1 MKNLDLRQS
10 AKSLDL
16 RQFAEV
22 MVALLAQKG
31 IACRLGENNG
41 RIGIIYEE
49 AGIKASTDVTLLWQK
64 YGADYDV
71 AELADVLYK
80 AITSEVQKKKAEMP
94 NPMPEPQVQPQVL
107 RPQMKTQP
115 GRVTQQPMPDDMGGK
130 MQIKCFNGIPGQNCA
145 PLFEGSFDSPEEAK
159 AAIAGFM
166 KNVLNADDA
175 SVAELMKEFDA
186 RTRGAEAPKQ
196 HVKKPEPGDTA
207 RLAKKMFNMSDDEAN
222 DFLANLL
229 KADLERQERQSA
241 YNQPAP
247 ASEPRKNTSKYTR
260 NDVAEAEKAAKG
272 LIKNLFGIDLP
283 EDMHST
289 VYNMAADDKTGD
301 KTDACRGCGK
311 DCTCGSYPK
320 LLKQPPKQ
328 PEQPKKDFDF
338 FRELF
343 AQPAKTSADP
353 SELLENVY
361 PAFITDEML
370 DGYDIEKVLHL
381 PVFGMHLVYYVDD
394 ALAHKYDGLI
404 LSDKFPFLSL
414 KAFEI
419 FEVTEDEINDAA
431 LANIKEKVSLVKT
444 SFVGRNAFLISSDAL
459 GIVSASILC
468 DGLLYNT
475 ATALGQDKVFVL
487 ELHPNEVIVLGA
499 DEPFGEFLAG
509 TLDYTLKNVD
519 KTVGKLLSTTVF
531 CYDKRV
537 NTLYPCSF
545 NN

>member
-1 MKNLDLRQS
+1 MKNLDLRQFS
-10 AKSLDL
+10 
-16 RQFAEV
+16 EV
-22 MVALLAQKG
+22 MLALLAQKG
-31 IACRLGENNG
+31 ISCRLGENNG

-64 YGADYDV
+64 YGADHDV
-71 AELADVLYK
+71 TELADVLYK

-94 NPMPEPQVQPQVL
+94 NPMPEPQVQPQIS

-115 GRVTQQPMPDDMGGK
+115 GRVTQQPMPDNMGDK
-130 MQIKCFNGIPGQNCA
+130 MQIKCFGQNGA
-145 PLFEGSFDSPEEAK
+145 PLFEGSFNSPEEAK

-320 LLKQPPKQ
+320 LSKQPPKQ
-328 PEQPKKDFDF
+328 PKQNFDF
-338 FRELF
+338 FKELF
-343 AQPAKTSADP
+343 AQPARTSADP
-353 SELLENVY
+353 SELLESVY

-370 DGYDIEKVLHL
+370 NGYDIEKVLHL

-414 KAFEI
+414 KAFET

-431 LANIKEKVSLVKT
+431 LANIKEKVRLEKT
-444 SFVGRNAFLISSDAL
+444 NFAERNAYLITSDAPV
-459 GIVSASILC
+459 VSCASILC

-487 ELHPNEVIVLGA
+487 ELQPNEVIVLGA
-499 DEPFGEFLAG
+499 DGLLG
-509 TLDYTLKNVD
+509 DLIGRTLDYALKGFN
-519 KTVGKLLSTTVF
+519 KSVGKLLSTTIF
-531 CYDKRV
+531 CYDKRA

>member
-1 MKNLDLRQS
+1 MKN
-10 AKSLDL
+10 LDL

-31 IACRLGENNG
+31 ISCRLGENNG

-64 YGADYDV
+64 YGADHDV
-71 AELADVLYK
+71 TELADVLYK

-94 NPMPEPQVQPQVL
+94 NPMPEPQVQPQIP
-107 RPQMKTQP
+107 RPQMRTQP

-130 MQIKCFNGIPGQNCA
+130 MQIKCFNGIPGQNDA
-145 PLFEGSFDSPEEAK
+145 PLFEGSFNSPEEAK

-166 KNVLNADDA
+166 KDVLNADDA
-175 SVAELMKEFDA
+175 SVAEFMKEFDA
-186 RTRGAEAPKQ
+186 STRDAEAPKQ
-196 HVKKPEPGDTA
+196 QVKKPEPGDTA
-207 RLAKKMFNMSDDEAN
+207 RLVKNMFNMSDDEAN

-301 KTDACRGCGK
+301 KTDACKGCGK

-320 LLKQPPKQ
+320 LSKQPPKQ
-328 PEQPKKDFDF
+328 PEQPKQNFDF
-338 FRELF
+338 FKELF

-370 DGYDIEKVLHL
+370 GGYDIEKVLHL

-431 LANIKEKVSLVKT
+431 LANIKEKVSLART
-444 SFVGRNAFLISSDAL
+444 SFVGRNAFLISSDAP
-459 GIVSASILC
+459 GIVSCASILC

-487 ELHPNEVIVLGA
+487 ELQPNEVIVLGA

>member
-1 MKNLDLRQS
+1 MKN
-10 AKSLDL
+10 LDL

-94 NPMPEPQVQPQVL
+94 NPMPEPQVQPQIS

-130 MQIKCFNGIPGQNCA
+130 MQIKCFGQNGA
-145 PLFEGSFDSPEEAK
+145 PLFEGSFNSPEEAK

-175 SVAELMKEFDA
+175 SVTEFMKEFDA
-186 RTRGAEAPKQ
+186 RTRDAEAPKQ
-196 HVKKPEPGDTA
+196 QVKKPEPGDTA
-207 RLAKKMFNMSDDEAN
+207 RLVKSMFNMNGDEAEE
-222 DFLANLL
+222 FLANLL
-229 KADLERQERQSA
+229 KADLERKSVC
-241 YNQPAP
+241 NKPAP
-247 ASEPRKNTSKYTR
+247 AGEPCQRTSKYTKK
-260 NDVAEAEKAAKG
+260 DVAEAEKAAKG
-272 LIKNLFGIDLP
+272 FIKNLFGIDLP

-320 LLKQPPKQ
+320 LSKQPPKQ
-328 PEQPKKDFDF
+328 PKQPKQNFDF
-338 FRELF
+338 FKELF

-381 PVFGMHLVYYVDD
+381 PVFDMHLVYYVDD
-394 ALAHKYDGLI
+394 ALAHKYNGL

-419 FEVTEDEINDAA
+419 FDVTEDEINDAA
-431 LANIKEKVSLVKT
+431 LANIKEKVRIKKT
-444 SFVGRNAFLISSDAL
+444 SFVERNAFLITSDVS
-459 GIVSASILC
+459 GIVSCASILC

-487 ELHPNEVIVLGA
+487 ELQPNEVIVLGA
-499 DEPFGEFLAG
+499 DEPLGELIGG
-509 TLDYTLKNVD
+509 TLEYTLQDVNKN
-519 KTVGKLLSTTVF
+519 VGKLLSTTVF

>member
-1 MKNLDLRQS
+1 
-10 AKSLDL
+10 
-16 RQFAEV
+16 

-130 MQIKCFNGIPGQNCA
+130 MQIKCFNGIPGQNGT

-175 SVAELMKEFDA
+175 SVAELMKEFDV

-196 HVKKPEPGDTA
+196 QVKNPEPGDTA
-207 RLAKKMFNMSDDEAN
+207 RLVKNMFNMSDDEAN

-289 VYNMAADDKTGD
+289 VYNMVADDKTGD

-320 LLKQPPKQ
+320 LSKQPPKQ
-328 PEQPKKDFDF
+328 PKQNFDF
-338 FRELF
+338 FKELF
-343 AQPAKTSADP
+343 AQPARTSADP
-353 SELLENVY
+353 SELLESVY
-361 PAFITDEML
+361 PAWKKQHT
-370 DGYDIEKVLHL
+370 
-381 PVFGMHLVYYVDD
+381 
-394 ALAHKYDGLI
+394 
-404 LSDKFPFLSL
+404 
-414 KAFEI
+414 
-419 FEVTEDEINDAA
+419 
-431 LANIKEKVSLVKT
+431 
-444 SFVGRNAFLISSDAL
+444 IS
-459 GIVSASILC
+459 
-468 DGLLYNT
+468 
-475 ATALGQDKVFVL
+475 
-487 ELHPNEVIVLGA
+487 P
-499 DEPFGEFLAG
+499 
-509 TLDYTLKNVD
+509 
-519 KTVGKLLSTTVF
+519 
-531 CYDKRV
+531 
-537 NTLYPCSF
+537 
-545 NN
+545 

>member
-1 MKNLDLRQS
+1 MKN
-10 AKSLDL
+10 LDL

-71 AELADVLYK
+71 TELADVLYK

-94 NPMPEPQVQPQVL
+94 NPMPEPQVQPQIP

-130 MQIKCFNGIPGQNCA
+130 MQIKCFNGIPGQNGA

-166 KNVLNADDA
+166 KDVLNADDA
-175 SVAELMKEFDA
+175 SVTEFMKEFDA
-186 RTRGAEAPKQ
+186 STRDAEAPKQ

-207 RLAKKMFNMSDDEAN
+207 RLAKNIFNMRDDEAN

-229 KADLERQERQSA
+229 KADLERKSVCHK
-241 YNQPAP
+241 PAP
-247 ASEPRKNTSKYTR
+247 AGEPCQSTFKYTKK
-260 NDVAEAEKAAKG
+260 DVDVMEAEEAARR
-272 LIKNLFGIDLP
+272 LIKNLFGVDLP
-283 EDMHST
+283 KDMHST
-289 VYNMAADDKTGD
+289 AYNMAADDKTGD
-301 KTDACRGCGK
+301 KTDACRSCGK

-320 LLKQPPKQ
+320 LSKQPPKQ
-328 PEQPKKDFDF
+328 PKQNFDL

-343 AQPAKTSADP
+343 AQPAKPSADP
-353 SELLENVY
+353 SELLESVY

-419 FEVTEDEINDAA
+419 FKVTEDEINNAA
-431 LANIKEKVSLVKT
+431 LANIKEKVRLEKT
-444 SFVGRNAFLISSDAL
+444 SFVERNAFLITSDAP
-459 GIVSASILC
+459 GIVSCASILC

-475 ATALGQDKVFVL
+475 ATALGHDKVFVL
-487 ELHPNEVIVLGA
+487 ELQPNEVIVLGA
-499 DEPFGEFLAG
+499 DEPIGELIGG

-531 CYDKRV
+531 CYNKRV

>member
-1 MKNLDLRQS
+1 MKNLDLRQFS
-10 AKSLDL
+10 
-16 RQFAEV
+16 EV

-31 IACRLGENNG
+31 ISCRLGENNG

-71 AELADVLYK
+71 TELADVLYK

-94 NPMPEPQVQPQVL
+94 NPKPEQQVQPQIS
-107 RPQMKTQP
+107 RPQMRTQP

-186 RTRGAEAPKQ
+186 RTRDAEAP
-196 HVKKPEPGDTA
+196 
-207 RLAKKMFNMSDDEAN
+207 N
-222 DFLANLL
+222 L

-320 LLKQPPKQ
+320 LSKQPPKQ
-328 PEQPKKDFDF
+328 PKQNFDF
-338 FRELF
+338 FKELF
-343 AQPAKTSADP
+343 AQPARTSADP
-353 SELLENVY
+353 SELLESVY

-370 DGYDIEKVLHL
+370 NGYDIEKVLHL

-414 KAFEI
+414 KAFET

-431 LANIKEKVSLVKT
+431 LANIKEKVRLEKI
-444 SFVGRNAFLISSDAL
+444 SFAEHNALLITSDAPF
-459 GIVSASILC
+459 VSCASILC

-487 ELHPNEVIVLGA
+487 ELQPNEVVVLGA
-499 DEPFGEFLAG
+499 DEPLGDLTG
-509 TLDYTLKNVD
+509 NTLDYILKRFD
-519 KTVGKLLSTTVF
+519 KTEGKLLSTTVF
-531 CYDKRV
+531 CYDKCA

>member
-31 IACRLGENNG
+31 IACRLGDNNG

-94 NPMPEPQVQPQVL
+94 NPMPEPQAQPQVS

-130 MQIKCFNGIPGQNCA
+130 MQIKCFGQNGA
-145 PLFEGSFDSPEEAK
+145 PLFEGSFNSPEEAK

-175 SVAELMKEFDA
+175 SVTEFMKEFDA
-186 RTRGAEAPKQ
+186 RTRDAEAPKQ
-196 HVKKPEPGDTA
+196 QVKKPEPGDTA
-207 RLAKKMFNMSDDEAN
+207 RLVKSMFNMSDDEAN
-222 DFLANLL
+222 DFLTNLL
-229 KADLERQERQSA
+229 KADLERKSVC
-241 YNQPAP
+241 NKPAP
-247 ASEPRKNTSKYTR
+247 AGEPCQRRTSKYTKK
-260 NDVAEAEKAAKG
+260 DVEEAEKAAKG
-272 LIKNLFGIDLP
+272 FIKNLFGIDFP

-311 DCTCGSYPK
+311 NCTCGSYPK
-320 LLKQPPKQ
+320 LSKQPPKQ
-328 PEQPKKDFDF
+328 PKQNFDF

-431 LANIKEKVSLVKT
+431 LANIKEKVRLKKT
-444 SFVGRNAFLISSDAL
+444 SFVERNAFLITSDVS
-459 GIVSASILC
+459 GIVSCASILC

-487 ELHPNEVIVLGA
+487 ELQPNEVIVLGA
-499 DEPFGEFLAG
+499 DEPIGELIGG

>member
-94 NPMPEPQVQPQVL
+94 NPMPEPQVQPQVS

-130 MQIKCFNGIPGQNCA
+130 MQIKCFGQNGA
-145 PLFEGSFDSPEEAK
+145 PLFEGSFNSPEEAK

-175 SVAELMKEFDA
+175 SVTEFMKEFDA
-186 RTRGAEAPKQ
+186 RTRDADAPKQ
-196 HVKKPEPGDTA
+196 QVKKPEPGDTA
-207 RLAKKMFNMSDDEAN
+207 RLVKSMFNMSDDEAN

-229 KADLERQERQSA
+229 KADLERKSVC
-241 YNQPAP
+241 NKPAP
-247 ASEPRKNTSKYTR
+247 AGELCQSTSKYTKK
-260 NDVAEAEKAAKG
+260 DVAEAEKAAKEF
-272 LIKNLFGIDLP
+272 IKNLFGIDLP
-283 EDMHST
+283 EDMHSA

-431 LANIKEKVSLVKT
+431 LANIKAKVSLVKT

>member
-80 AITSEVQKKKAEMP
+80 AITSEVQKKKAELP
-94 NPMPEPQVQPQVL
+94 NPMPEPQVQPQVS

-130 MQIKCFNGIPGQNCA
+130 MQIKCFGQNGA
-145 PLFEGSFDSPEEAK
+145 PLFEGSFNSPEEAK

-175 SVAELMKEFDA
+175 SVTEFMKEFDA
-186 RTRGAEAPKQ
+186 RTRDAEAPKQ
-196 HVKKPEPGDTA
+196 QVKKPEPGDTA
-207 RLAKKMFNMSDDEAN
+207 RLVKSMFNMSDDEAN

-229 KADLERQERQSA
+229 KADLERKSVC
-241 YNQPAP
+241 NKPAP
-247 ASEPRKNTSKYTR
+247 AGEPCRSTSKYTKK
-260 NDVAEAEKAAKG
+260 DVAEAEKAAKEF
-272 LIKNLFGIDLP
+272 IKNLFGIDLP
-283 EDMHST
+283 EDMHSA

-414 KAFEI
+414 KAFKI

-431 LANIKEKVSLVKT
+431 LANIKEKVSLAKT

-459 GIVSASILC
+459 GIVSCASILC

-531 CYDKRV
+531 DKRV
-537 NTLYPCSF
+537 NTLYPYSF

>member
-1 MKNLDLRQS
+1 MKNLDLRQFS
-10 AKSLDL
+10 
-16 RQFAEV
+16 EV

-31 IACRLGENNG
+31 ISCRLGENNG

-64 YGADYDV
+64 YGADHDV
-71 AELADVLYK
+71 TELADVLYK

-94 NPMPEPQVQPQVL
+94 NPKLEQQVQPQIP
-107 RPQMKTQP
+107 RPQMRTQP

-130 MQIKCFNGIPGQNCA
+130 MQIKCFGQNGA

-166 KNVLNADDA
+166 KDVLNADDA
-175 SVAELMKEFDA
+175 SVAELMKEFDV

-207 RLAKKMFNMSDDEAN
+207 RLVKNMFNMSDDEAN

-241 YNQPAP
+241 YNQSAP

-260 NDVAEAEKAAKG
+260 NDVEEAEKAAKG

-320 LLKQPPKQ
+320 LSKQPPKQ
-328 PEQPKKDFDF
+328 PKQNFDF
-338 FRELF
+338 FKELF
-343 AQPAKTSADP
+343 AQPARTSADP
-353 SELLENVY
+353 SELLESVY

-370 DGYDIEKVLHL
+370 NGYDIEKVLHL

-414 KAFEI
+414 KAFET

-431 LANIKEKVSLVKT
+431 LANIKEKVRLEKI
-444 SFVGRNAFLISSDAL
+444 SFAEHNALLITSDAPF
-459 GIVSASILC
+459 VSCASILC
-468 DGLLYNT
+468 DGLLY
-475 ATALGQDKVFVL
+475 
-487 ELHPNEVIVLGA
+487 
-499 DEPFGEFLAG
+499 
-509 TLDYTLKNVD
+509 
-519 KTVGKLLSTTVF
+519 
-531 CYDKRV
+531 
-537 NTLYPCSF
+537 
-545 NN
+545 

>member
-1 MKNLDLRQS
+1 MKN
-10 AKSLDL
+10 LDL

-94 NPMPEPQVQPQVL
+94 NPMPEPQVQPQVS

-130 MQIKCFNGIPGQNCA
+130 MQIKCFGQNGA
-145 PLFEGSFDSPEEAK
+145 PLFEGSFNSPEEAK

-166 KNVLNADDA
+166 KNVLK
-175 SVAELMKEFDA
+175 S
-186 RTRGAEAPKQ
+186 
-196 HVKKPEPGDTA
+196 
-207 RLAKKMFNMSDDEAN
+207 MFNMNDDEAN
-222 DFLANLL
+222 GFLANLL
-229 KADLERQERQSA
+229 KADLERKSVCHK
-241 YNQPAP
+241 PAP
-247 ASEPRKNTSKYTR
+247 AGEPCQSTSKYTKK
-260 NDVAEAEKAAKG
+260 DVDVMEAEEAARR
-272 LIKNLFGIDLP
+272 LIKNLFGVDLP
-283 EDMHST
+283 KDMHST
-289 VYNMAADDKTGD
+289 AYNMAADDKTGD
-301 KTDACRGCGK
+301 KTDACRSCGK

-320 LLKQPPKQ
+320 LSKQPPKQ
-328 PEQPKKDFDF
+328 PKQPKQNFDL

-343 AQPAKTSADP
+343 AQPAKISADP
-353 SELLENVY
+353 SELLESVY

-404 LSDKFPFLSL
+404 LSDKFQFLSL

-419 FEVTEDEINDAA
+419 FKVTEDEINNAA
-431 LANIKEKVSLVKT
+431 LANIKEKVRLEKT
-444 SFVGRNAFLISSDAL
+444 SFVERNAFLITSDAP
-459 GIVSASILC
+459 GIVSCASILC

-475 ATALGQDKVFVL
+475 ATALGHDKVFVL
-487 ELHPNEVIVLGA
+487 ELQPNEVIVLGA
-499 DEPFGEFLAG
+499 DEPIGELIGG

>member
-1 MKNLDLRQS
+1 MKNLDLRQFS
-10 AKSLDL
+10 
-16 RQFAEV
+16 EV

-31 IACRLGENNG
+31 ISCRLGENNG

-71 AELADVLYK
+71 TELADVLYK

-94 NPMPEPQVQPQVL
+94 NPKPEQQVQPQIS
-107 RPQMKTQP
+107 RPQMRTQP

-186 RTRGAEAPKQ
+186 RTRDAEAPKQ
-196 HVKKPEPGDTA
+196 QVKKPEPGDTA
-207 RLAKKMFNMSDDEAN
+207 RLVKNMFNMSDDEAN

-289 VYNMAADDKTGD
+289 VYNMVADDKTGD

-320 LLKQPPKQ
+320 LSKQLPKQ
-328 PEQPKKDFDF
+328 PKQNFDF
-338 FRELF
+338 FKELF
-343 AQPAKTSADP
+343 AQPARTSADP
-353 SELLENVY
+353 SELLESVY

-370 DGYDIEKVLHL
+370 NGYDIEKVLHL

-414 KAFEI
+414 KAFET

-431 LANIKEKVSLVKT
+431 LANIKEKVRLE
-444 SFVGRNAFLISSDAL
+444 N
-459 GIVSASILC
+459 
-468 DGLLYNT
+468 NT

-487 ELHPNEVIVLGA
+487 ELQPNKVVVLGA
-499 DEPFGEFLAG
+499 DEPLGDLTG
-509 TLDYTLKNVD
+509 NTLDYILKRFD
-519 KTVGKLLSTTVF
+519 KTEGKLLSTTVF
-531 CYDKRV
+531 CYDKCA

>member
-94 NPMPEPQVQPQVL
+94 NPMPEPQVQPQIS

-115 GRVTQQPMPDDMGGK
+115 GRVTQQPMSDDMSGK
-130 MQIKCFNGIPGQNCA
+130 MQIKCFGQNGA
-145 PLFEGSFDSPEEAK
+145 PLFEGSFNSPEEAK

-175 SVAELMKEFDA
+175 SVTEFMKEFDA
-186 RTRGAEAPKQ
+186 RTRDAEAPKQ
-196 HVKKPEPGDTA
+196 QVKKPEPGDTA
-207 RLAKKMFNMSDDEAN
+207 RLVKKMFNMNDDEAN

-229 KADLERQERQSA
+229 KADLERKSVCNKPATAGEPCQS
-241 YNQPAP
+241 
-247 ASEPRKNTSKYTR
+247 TSKYTKK
-260 NDVAEAEKAAKG
+260 DVAEAEKVAKG
-272 LIKNLFGIDLP
+272 FIKSLFGIDLP

-289 VYNMAADDKTGD
+289 AYNMTADDKTGD

-320 LLKQPPKQ
+320 LSKQPPKQ
-328 PEQPKKDFDF
+328 PKQPKQNFDF
-338 FRELF
+338 FRKLF

-381 PVFGMHLVYYVDD
+381 PVFDMHLVYYVDD
-394 ALAHKYDGLI
+394 ALAHKYDGL
-404 LSDKFPFLSL
+404 LSDKLPFLSL

-431 LANIKEKVSLVKT
+431 LANIKEKVRLKKT
-444 SFVGRNAFLISSDAL
+444 SFVERNAFLITSDVS
-459 GIVSASILC
+459 GIVSCASILC

-475 ATALGQDKVFVL
+475 ATALGHDKVFVL
-487 ELHPNEVIVLGA
+487 ELQPNEVIVLGA
-499 DEPFGEFLAG
+499 DEPIGELIGG
-509 TLDYTLKNVD
+509 TLDYTLKDVD

>member
-31 IACRLGENNG
+31 IACRLGDNNG

-94 NPMPEPQVQPQVL
+94 NPMPEPQVQPQIS

-130 MQIKCFNGIPGQNCA
+130 MQIKCFNGIPGQNGT

-175 SVAELMKEFDA
+175 SVAELMKEFDV

-196 HVKKPEPGDTA
+196 QVKKPEPGDTA
-207 RLAKKMFNMSDDEAN
+207 RLVKSMFNMSDDKAN

-241 YNQPAP
+241 YNQPTP
-247 ASEPRKNTSKYTR
+247 ACKQTYQDTPKYTKK
-260 NDVAEAEKAAKG
+260 DVAEAEKAAKG

-289 VYNMAADDKTGD
+289 VYMAADDKTGD

-320 LLKQPPKQ
+320 LSKQPPKQ
-328 PEQPKKDFDF
+328 PKQNFDF

-343 AQPAKTSADP
+343 AQPAKTSADS

-381 PVFGMHLVYYVDD
+381 PVFDMHLVYYVDD

-414 KAFEI
+414 KAFET
-419 FEVTEDEINDAA
+419 FELTEDEINDAA
-431 LANIKEKVSLVKT
+431 LANIKEKVRLEKI
-444 SFVGRNAFLISSDAL
+444 SFAERNAFLITSDEPF
-459 GIVSASILC
+459 VSCASILC

-487 ELHPNEVIVLGA
+487 ELQPNEVIVLGA
-499 DEPFGEFLAG
+499 DGSLG
-509 TLDYTLKNVD
+509 DMIGRTLDYALKGFN
-519 KTVGKLLSTTVF
+519 KSVGKLLSTTVF
-531 CYDKRV
+531 CYDKHE

>member
-1 MKNLDLRQS
+1 MKN
-10 AKSLDL
+10 LDL

-94 NPMPEPQVQPQVL
+94 NPMPEPQVQPQVS

-130 MQIKCFNGIPGQNCA
+130 MQIKCFGQNGA
-145 PLFEGSFDSPEEAK
+145 PLFEGSFNSPEEAK

-166 KNVLNADDA
+166 KNVLNADDT
-175 SVAELMKEFDA
+175 SVTEFMKEFDA
-186 RTRGAEAPKQ
+186 RTRDAEAQKQ
-196 HVKKPEPGDTA
+196 QVKKPESGDSA
-207 RLAKKMFNMSDDEAN
+207 RLVKKMFNMNDDEAN

-229 KADLERQERQSA
+229 KADLERQSA
-241 YNQPAP
+241 YNKPAP
-247 ASEPRKNTSKYTR
+247 ACKPCQKTSKYTKK
-260 NDVAEAEKAAKG
+260 DVAEAEKAAKWF
-272 LIKNLFGIDLP
+272 IKNLFGIDLP
-283 EDMHST
+283 EDMHSA
-289 VYNMAADDKTGD
+289 VYNMAADDKADD
-301 KTDACRGCGK
+301 KTDACRGCGN

-320 LLKQPPKQ
+320 LSKQPPKQ
-328 PEQPKKDFDF
+328 PKQPKQNFDF

-343 AQPAKTSADP
+343 AQPAVPIADP

-431 LANIKEKVSLVKT
+431 IANIKEKVRLEKT
-444 SFVGRNAFLISSDAL
+444 SFVERNAFLITSDAP
-459 GIVSASILC
+459 GIVSCASILC
-468 DGLLYNT
+468 DGLLYNI

-487 ELHPNEVIVLGA
+487 ELQPNEVIVLGA
-499 DEPFGEFLAG
+499 DEPICELIGG

>member
-1 MKNLDLRQS
+1 MKNLDLRQ
-10 AKSLDL
+10 
-16 RQFAEV
+16 FAEA

-64 YGADYDV
+64 YGADHDV

-94 NPMPEPQVQPQVL
+94 NLMPEPQVQPQIS

-130 MQIKCFNGIPGQNCA
+130 MQIKCFGQNGA
-145 PLFEGSFDSPEEAK
+145 PLFEGSFNSPEEAK

-175 SVAELMKEFDA
+175 SVTEFMKEFDA
-186 RTRGAEAPKQ
+186 RTRDAEAPKQ
-196 HVKKPEPGDTA
+196 QVKKPEPGDTV
-207 RLAKKMFNMSDDEAN
+207 RLVKSMFNMSDDEAN

-229 KADLERQERQSA
+229 KADLERKSVCNKPATAGEPCQS
-241 YNQPAP
+241 
-247 ASEPRKNTSKYTR
+247 TSKYTKK
-260 NDVAEAEKAAKG
+260 DVDVMEAEEAARR
-272 LIKNLFGIDLP
+272 LIKNLFGVDLP

-289 VYNMAADDKTGD
+289 AYNMAADDKTGD

-320 LLKQPPKQ
+320 LSKQPPKQ
-328 PEQPKKDFDF
+328 PEQPKQNFDF

-370 DGYDIEKVLHL
+370 DGYNIEKVLHL

-431 LANIKEKVSLVKT
+431 LTNIKEKVRLEKI
-444 SFVGRNAFLISSDAL
+444 SFAERNALLITSDAP
-459 GIVSASILC
+459 GIVSCASILC

-487 ELHPNEVIVLGA
+487 ELQPNEVIVLGA
-499 DEPFGEFLAG
+499 DGSLG
-509 TLDYTLKNVD
+509 DLIGRTLDYALKGFN
-519 KTVGKLLSTTVF
+519 KSVGKMLSTTVF

>member
-1 MKNLDLRQS
+1 MKN
-10 AKSLDL
+10 LDL

-64 YGADYDV
+64 YGADHDV

-94 NPMPEPQVQPQVL
+94 NPMPEPQVQPQVS

-115 GRVTQQPMPDDMGGK
+115 GRVTQQPMPDDMGSK
-130 MQIKCFNGIPGQNCA
+130 MQIKCFGQNGA
-145 PLFEGSFDSPEEAK
+145 PLFEGSFNSPEEAK

-175 SVAELMKEFDA
+175 SVTEFMKEFDA
-186 RTRGAEAPKQ
+186 RTRDAEAQKQ
-196 HVKKPEPGDTA
+196 QVKKPEPGDSA
-207 RLAKKMFNMSDDEAN
+207 RLVKKMFNMNDDEAN

-229 KADLERQERQSA
+229 KADLERQSA
-241 YNQPAP
+241 YNKPAP
-247 ASEPRKNTSKYTR
+247 AGEPCQKTSKYTKK
-260 NDVAEAEKAAKG
+260 DVAEAEKAAKWF
-272 LIKNLFGIDLP
+272 IKNLFGIDLP
-283 EDMHST
+283 EDMHSA
-289 VYNMAADDKTGD
+289 VYNMAADDKADD
-301 KTDACRGCGK
+301 KTDACRGCGN

-320 LLKQPPKQ
+320 LSKQPPKQ
-328 PEQPKKDFDF
+328 PKQPKQNFDF

-343 AQPAKTSADP
+343 AQPAVPIADP

-394 ALAHKYDGLI
+394 TLANKYDGLI

-431 LANIKEKVSLVKT
+431 LANIKEKVRLEKT
-444 SFVGRNAFLISSDAL
+444 SFVERNAFLITSDAP
-459 GIVSASILC
+459 GIVSCASILC

-475 ATALGQDKVFVL
+475 ATALVQDKVFVL
-487 ELHPNEVIVLGA
+487 ELQPNEVIVLGA
-499 DEPFGEFLAG
+499 DGSLG
-509 TLDYTLKNVD
+509 DLIGRTLDYALKGFD
-519 KTVGKLLSTTVF
+519 KTAGKLLSTTVF
-531 CYDKRV
+531 CYDKHE

>member
-130 MQIKCFNGIPGQNCA
+130 MQIKYFNGIPGQNVT
-145 PLFEGSFDSPEEAK
+145 PVFEGSFNSPEEAK

-175 SVAELMKEFDA
+175 SVTEFMKEFDA
-186 RTRGAEAPKQ
+186 RTRDAEAPKQ
-196 HVKKPEPGDTA
+196 QVKKPEPGDTA
-207 RLAKKMFNMSDDEAN
+207 RLVKSMFNMSDDEAN

-229 KADLERQERQSA
+229 KADLERKSVC
-241 YNQPAP
+241 NNPAP
-247 ASEPRKNTSKYTR
+247 AGEPCQSTSKYTKK
-260 NDVAEAEKAAKG
+260 DVAEAEKAAKEF
-272 LIKNLFGIDLP
+272 IKNLFGIDLP
-283 EDMHST
+283 EDMHSA

-431 LANIKEKVSLVKT
+431 LANIKEKVSLIKT

>member
-1 MKNLDLRQS
+1 MKNLDLRQFS
-10 AKSLDL
+10 
-16 RQFAEV
+16 EV

-31 IACRLGENNG
+31 ISCRLGENNG

-64 YGADYDV
+64 YGADHDV
-71 AELADVLYK
+71 TELADVLYK

-94 NPMPEPQVQPQVL
+94 NPKPEQQVQPQIS
-107 RPQMKTQP
+107 RPQMRTQP

-175 SVAELMKEFDA
+175 SVAELMKEFDV

-196 HVKKPEPGDTA
+196 QVKKPEPGDTV
-207 RLAKKMFNMSDDEAN
+207 RFVKSMFNMSDDEAN

-247 ASEPRKNTSKYTR
+247 ACKQTCQDTPKYTKK
-260 NDVAEAEKAAKG
+260 DVAEAEKAAKG

-289 VYNMAADDKTGD
+289 VYNMAADDKTGG

-320 LLKQPPKQ
+320 LSKQPPKQ
-328 PEQPKKDFDF
+328 PKQNFDF

-343 AQPAKTSADP
+343 AQPARTSADP

-381 PVFGMHLVYYVDD
+381 PVFDMHLVYYVDD
-394 ALAHKYDGLI
+394 ALAHKYDGL

-431 LANIKEKVSLVKT
+431 LANIKEKVRLKKT
-444 SFVGRNAFLISSDAL
+444 SFVERNAFLITSDVS
-459 GIVSASILC
+459 GIVSCASILC

-487 ELHPNEVIVLGA
+487 ELQPNEVIVLGA
-499 DEPFGEFLAG
+499 DEPLGELIGG
-509 TLDYTLKNVD
+509 TLEYTLQDVNKN
-519 KTVGKLLSTTVF
+519 VGKLLSTTVF

>member
-1 MKNLDLRQS
+1 MKNLDLRQFS
-10 AKSLDL
+10 
-16 RQFAEV
+16 EV

-31 IACRLGENNG
+31 ISCRLGENNG

-64 YGADYDV
+64 YGADHDV
-71 AELADVLYK
+71 TELADVLYK

-94 NPMPEPQVQPQVL
+94 NPKPEQQVQPQIS
-107 RPQMKTQP
+107 RPQMRTQH

-166 KNVLNADDA
+166 KNVLNTDDA
-175 SVAELMKEFDA
+175 SVAELMKEFDV

-196 HVKKPEPGDTA
+196 QVKKPEPGDTV
-207 RLAKKMFNMSDDEAN
+207 RLVKSMFNMSDDEAN

-247 ASEPRKNTSKYTR
+247 ACKQTCQDTPKYTKK
-260 NDVAEAEKAAKG
+260 DVAEAEKAAKG

-289 VYNMAADDKTGD
+289 VYNMAADDKTGG

-320 LLKQPPKQ
+320 LSKQPPKQ
-328 PEQPKKDFDF
+328 PKQPKQNFDF

-343 AQPAKTSADP
+343 AQPARTSADP

-381 PVFGMHLVYYVDD
+381 PVFDMHLVYYVDD
-394 ALAHKYDGLI
+394 ALAHKYDGL

-431 LANIKEKVSLVKT
+431 LANIKEKVRLKKT
-444 SFVGRNAFLISSDAL
+444 SFVERNAFLITSDVS
-459 GIVSASILC
+459 GIVSCASILC

-487 ELHPNEVIVLGA
+487 ELQPNEVIVFGA
-499 DEPFGEFLAG
+499 DEPLGELIGG
-509 TLDYTLKNVD
+509 TLEYTLQDVNKN
-519 KTVGKLLSTTVF
+519 VGKLLSTTVF

>member
-1 MKNLDLRQS
+1 MKNLDLRQFS
-10 AKSLDL
+10 
-16 RQFAEV
+16 EV

-31 IACRLGENNG
+31 ISCRLGENNG

-64 YGADYDV
+64 YGADHDV
-71 AELADVLYK
+71 TELADVLYK

-94 NPMPEPQVQPQVL
+94 NPKLEQQVQPQIP
-107 RPQMKTQP
+107 RPQMRTQP

-130 MQIKCFNGIPGQNCA
+130 MQIKCFGQNGA

-166 KNVLNADDA
+166 KDVLNADDA
-175 SVAELMKEFDA
+175 SVAELMKEFDV

-196 HVKKPEPGDTA
+196 
-207 RLAKKMFNMSDDEAN
+207 
-222 DFLANLL
+222 
-229 KADLERQERQSA
+229 Q
-241 YNQPAP
+241 
-247 ASEPRKNTSKYTR
+247 
-260 NDVAEAEKAAKG
+260 

-320 LLKQPPKQ
+320 LSKQPPKQ
-328 PEQPKKDFDF
+328 PEQPKQNFDF
-338 FRELF
+338 FKELF

-370 DGYDIEKVLHL
+370 GGYDIEKVLHL

-431 LANIKEKVSLVKT
+431 LANIKEKVRLEEV
-444 SFVGRNAFLISSDAL
+444 SFAERNAFLITSDAP
-459 GIVSASILC
+459 GIVSCASILC

-487 ELHPNEVIVLGA
+487 ELQPNEAIVLGA
-499 DEPFGEFLAG
+499 DGSLG
-509 TLDYTLKNVD
+509 DLIGRTLDYALKGFN
-519 KTVGKLLSTTVF
+519 KSVGKLLSTTVF

>member
-1 MKNLDLRQS
+1 MKN
-10 AKSLDL
+10 LDL

-31 IACRLGENNG
+31 IPCRLGENNG

-64 YGADYDV
+64 YGADHDV
-71 AELADVLYK
+71 TELADVLYK

-94 NPMPEPQVQPQVL
+94 NPMPEPQVQSQIS

-130 MQIKCFNGIPGQNCA
+130 MQIKCFNGIPGQNVT
-145 PLFEGSFDSPEEAK
+145 PVFEGSFNSPEEAK

-175 SVAELMKEFDA
+175 SVTEFMKEFDA
-186 RTRGAEAPKQ
+186 RTRDAEAPKQ
-196 HVKKPEPGDTA
+196 QVKKPEPGDTA
-207 RLAKKMFNMSDDEAN
+207 RLVKSMFNMSDDEAN

-229 KADLERQERQSA
+229 KADLERKSVC
-241 YNQPAP
+241 NNPAP
-247 ASEPRKNTSKYTR
+247 AGEPCQSTSKYTKK
-260 NDVAEAEKAAKG
+260 DVAEAEKAAKEF
-272 LIKNLFGIDLP
+272 IKNLFGIDLP
-283 EDMHST
+283 EDMHSA

-404 LSDKFPFLSL
+404 LPDKFPFLSL

>member
-1 MKNLDLRQS
+1 MKNLDLRQFS
-10 AKSLDL
+10 
-16 RQFAEV
+16 EV

-31 IACRLGENNG
+31 ISCRLGENNG

-71 AELADVLYK
+71 TELADVLYK

-94 NPMPEPQVQPQVL
+94 NPKPEQQVQPQIS
-107 RPQMKTQP
+107 RPQMRTQP
-115 GRVTQQPMPDDMGGK
+115 GRVTQQP
-130 MQIKCFNGIPGQNCA
+130 N
-145 PLFEGSFDSPEEAK
+145 
-159 AAIAGFM
+159 
-166 KNVLNADDA
+166 
-175 SVAELMKEFDA
+175 
-186 RTRGAEAPKQ
+186 
-196 HVKKPEPGDTA
+196 
-207 RLAKKMFNMSDDEAN
+207 MFNMSDDEAN

-320 LLKQPPKQ
+320 LSKQPPKQ
-328 PEQPKKDFDF
+328 PKQNFDF
-338 FRELF
+338 FKELF
-343 AQPAKTSADP
+343 AQPARTSADP
-353 SELLENVY
+353 SELLESVY

-370 DGYDIEKVLHL
+370 NGYDIEKVLHL

-414 KAFEI
+414 KAFET

-431 LANIKEKVSLVKT
+431 LANIKEKVRLEKI
-444 SFVGRNAFLISSDAL
+444 SFAEHNALLITSDAPF
-459 GIVSASILC
+459 VSCASILC

-487 ELHPNEVIVLGA
+487 ELQPNEVVVLGA
-499 DEPFGEFLAG
+499 DEPLGDLTG
-509 TLDYTLKNVD
+509 NTLDYILKRFD
-519 KTVGKLLSTTVF
+519 KTEGKLLSTTVF
-531 CYDKRV
+531 CYDKCA

>member
-1 MKNLDLRQS
+1 MKNLDLRQFS
-10 AKSLDL
+10 
-16 RQFAEV
+16 EV

-31 IACRLGENNG
+31 ISCRLGENNG

-71 AELADVLYK
+71 TELADVLYK

-94 NPMPEPQVQPQVL
+94 NPKPEQQVQPQIS
-107 RPQMKTQP
+107 RPQMRTQP

-186 RTRGAEAPKQ
+186 RTRDAEAPKQ
-196 HVKKPEPGDTA
+196 QVKKPEPGDTA
-207 RLAKKMFNMSDDEAN
+207 RLVKNMFNMSDDEAN

-320 LLKQPPKQ
+320 LSKQPPKQ
-328 PEQPKKDFDF
+328 PKQNFDF
-338 FRELF
+338 FKELF
-343 AQPAKTSADP
+343 AQPARTSADP
-353 SELLENVY
+353 SELLESVY

-370 DGYDIEKVLHL
+370 NGYDIEKVLHL

-414 KAFEI
+414 KAFET

-431 LANIKEKVSLVKT
+431 LANIKEKVRLEKI
-444 SFVGRNAFLISSDAL
+444 SFAEHNALLITSDAPF
-459 GIVSASILC
+459 VSCASILC

-487 ELHPNEVIVLGA
+487 ELQPNKVVVLGA
-499 DEPFGEFLAG
+499 DEPLGDLTG
-509 TLDYTLKNVD
+509 NTLDYILKRFD
-519 KTVGKLLSTTVF
+519 KTEGKLLSTTVF
-531 CYDKRV
+531 CYDKCA
-537 NTLYPCSF
+537 NTLYSCSF

>member
-130 MQIKCFNGIPGQNCA
+130 MQIKCFNGIPGQNVT
-145 PLFEGSFDSPEEAK
+145 PVFEGSFNSPEEAK

-175 SVAELMKEFDA
+175 SVTEFMKEFDA
-186 RTRGAEAPKQ
+186 RTRDAEAPKQ
-196 HVKKPEPGDTA
+196 QVKKPEPGDTA
-207 RLAKKMFNMSDDEAN
+207 RLVKSMFNMSDDEAN

-229 KADLERQERQSA
+229 KADLERKSVC
-241 YNQPAP
+241 NNPAP
-247 ASEPRKNTSKYTR
+247 AGEPCQSTSKYTKK
-260 NDVAEAEKAAKG
+260 DVAEAEKAAKEF
-272 LIKNLFGIDLP
+272 IKNLFGIDLP
-283 EDMHST
+283 EDMHSA

-531 CYDKRV
+531 CYDKCA

>member
-1 MKNLDLRQS
+1 MKN
-10 AKSLDL
+10 LDL

-94 NPMPEPQVQPQVL
+94 NPMPEPQVQPQVS

-130 MQIKCFNGIPGQNCA
+130 MQIKCFGQNGA
-145 PLFEGSFDSPEEAK
+145 PLFEGSFNSPEEAK

-175 SVAELMKEFDA
+175 SVTEFMKEFDA
-186 RTRGAEAPKQ
+186 RTR
-196 HVKKPEPGDTA
+196 
-207 RLAKKMFNMSDDEAN
+207 
-222 DFLANLL
+222 
-229 KADLERQERQSA
+229 
-241 YNQPAP
+241 
-247 ASEPRKNTSKYTR
+247 
-260 NDVAEAEKAAKG
+260 VAEAEKAAKG

-320 LLKQPPKQ
+320 LSKQPPKQ
-328 PEQPKKDFDF
+328 PKQNFDF
-338 FRELF
+338 FKELF
-343 AQPAKTSADP
+343 AQPARTSADP
-353 SELLENVY
+353 SELLESVY

-370 DGYDIEKVLHL
+370 NGYDIEKVLHL

-414 KAFEI
+414 KAFET

-431 LANIKEKVSLVKT
+431 LANIKEKVRLEKISFAEHNALLIT
-444 SFVGRNAFLISSDAL
+444 SDVPFVSC
-459 GIVSASILC
+459 ASILC

-487 ELHPNEVIVLGA
+487 ELQPNEVVVLGA
-499 DEPFGEFLAG
+499 DEPLGDLTG
-509 TLDYTLKNVD
+509 NTLDYILKRFD
-519 KTVGKLLSTTVF
+519 KTEGKLLSTTVF
-531 CYDKRV
+531 CYDKCA

>member
-1 MKNLDLRQS
+1 MKN
-10 AKSLDL
+10 LDL

-94 NPMPEPQVQPQVL
+94 NPMPEPQVQPQIS
-107 RPQMKTQP
+107 RPQMRTQP

-175 SVAELMKEFDA
+175 SVTEFMKEFDA
-186 RTRGAEAPKQ
+186 RTRAAEAPKQ
-196 HVKKPEPGDTA
+196 QVKKPEPGDTA
-207 RLAKKMFNMSDDEAN
+207 RLVKSMFNMSDDEAN

-229 KADLERQERQSA
+229 KADLERKSVC
-241 YNQPAP
+241 NKPAP
-247 ASEPRKNTSKYTR
+247 AGEPCQRTSKYTKK
-260 NDVAEAEKAAKG
+260 DVAEAEKAAKG
-272 LIKNLFGIDLP
+272 FIKNLFGIDLP

-311 DCTCGSYPK
+311 NCTCGSYPK
-320 LLKQPPKQ
+320 LSKQPPKQ
-328 PEQPKKDFDF
+328 PKQNFDF

-381 PVFGMHLVYYVDD
+381 PVFDMHLVYYVDD
-394 ALAHKYDGLI
+394 ALAHKYDGLT

-431 LANIKEKVSLVKT
+431 LANIKEKVRLKKT
-444 SFVGRNAFLISSDAL
+444 SFVERNAFLITSDAP
-459 GIVSASILC
+459 GIVSCASILC

-487 ELHPNEVIVLGA
+487 ELQPNDVIVLGA
-499 DEPFGEFLAG
+499 DEPLGELIGG
-509 TLDYTLKNVD
+509 TLDYTLKDVD
-519 KTVGKLLSTTVF
+519 KTIGKLLSTTVF

>member
-130 MQIKCFNGIPGQNCA
+130 MQIKCFNGIPGQNVT
-145 PLFEGSFDSPEEAK
+145 PVFEGSFNSPEEAK

-175 SVAELMKEFDA
+175 SVTEFMKEFDA
-186 RTRGAEAPKQ
+186 RTRDAEAPKQ
-196 HVKKPEPGDTA
+196 QVKKPEPGDTA
-207 RLAKKMFNMSDDEAN
+207 RLVKSMFNMSDDEAN

-229 KADLERQERQSA
+229 KADLERKSVC
-241 YNQPAP
+241 NNPAP
-247 ASEPRKNTSKYTR
+247 AGEPCQSTSKYTKK
-260 NDVAEAEKAAKG
+260 DVAEAEKAAKEF
-272 LIKNLFGIDLP
+272 IKNLFGIDLP
-283 EDMHST
+283 EDMHSA

-431 LANIKEKVSLVKT
+431 LANIKEKVRLEKT
-444 SFVGRNAFLISSDAL
+444 SFVERNAFLITSDAP
-459 GIVSASILC
+459 GIVSCASILC

-487 ELHPNEVIVLGA
+487 ELQPNEVVVLGA
-499 DEPFGEFLAG
+499 DEPLGDLTG
-509 TLDYTLKNVD
+509 NTLDYILKRFD
-519 KTVGKLLSTTVF
+519 KTEGKLLSTTVF
-531 CYDKRV
+531 CYDKCA

>member
-1 MKNLDLRQS
+1 
-10 AKSLDL
+10 
-16 RQFAEV
+16 
-22 MVALLAQKG
+22 
-31 IACRLGENNG
+31 
-41 RIGIIYEE
+41 
-49 AGIKASTDVTLLWQK
+49 
-64 YGADYDV
+64 
-71 AELADVLYK
+71 
-80 AITSEVQKKKAEMP
+80 MP

-130 MQIKCFNGIPGQNCA
+130 MQIKCFNGIPGQNVT
-145 PLFEGSFDSPEEAK
+145 PVFEGSFNSPEEAK

-175 SVAELMKEFDA
+175 SVTEFMKEFDA
-186 RTRGAEAPKQ
+186 RTRDAEAPKQ
-196 HVKKPEPGDTA
+196 QVKKPEPGDTA
-207 RLAKKMFNMSDDEAN
+207 RLVKSMFNMSDDEAN

-229 KADLERQERQSA
+229 KADLERKSVC
-241 YNQPAP
+241 NKPAP
-247 ASEPRKNTSKYTR
+247 SGEPCQSTSKYTKK
-260 NDVAEAEKAAKG
+260 DVAEAEKVAKG
-272 LIKNLFGIDLP
+272 FIKSLFGIDLP

-289 VYNMAADDKTGD
+289 AYNMTADDKTGD

-320 LLKQPPKQ
+320 LSKQPPKQ
-328 PEQPKKDFDF
+328 PKQPKQNFDF
-338 FRELF
+338 FRKLF

-381 PVFGMHLVYYVDD
+381 PVFDMHLVYYVDD
-394 ALAHKYDGLI
+394 ALAHKYDGL
-404 LSDKFPFLSL
+404 LSDKLPFLSL

-431 LANIKEKVSLVKT
+431 LANIKEKVRLKKT
-444 SFVGRNAFLISSDAL
+444 SFVERNAFLITSDVS
-459 GIVSASILC
+459 GIVSCASILC

-475 ATALGQDKVFVL
+475 ATALGHDKVFVL
-487 ELHPNEVIVLGA
+487 ELQPNEVIVLGA
-499 DEPFGEFLAG
+499 DEPLGELIGG
-509 TLDYTLKNVD
+509 TLEYTLQDVNKN
-519 KTVGKLLSTTVF
+519 VGKLLSTTVF

>member
-31 IACRLGENNG
+31 IACRLGDNNG

-94 NPMPEPQVQPQVL
+94 NPMSEPQVQPQIS

-130 MQIKCFNGIPGQNCA
+130 MQIKCFNGIPGQNGT

-175 SVAELMKEFDA
+175 SVAELMKEFDV

-196 HVKKPEPGDTA
+196 QVKKPEPGDTV
-207 RLAKKMFNMSDDEAN
+207 RLVKSMFNMSDDEAN

-229 KADLERQERQSA
+229 KADMERQERQSA

-247 ASEPRKNTSKYTR
+247 ACKQTCQDTPKYTKK
-260 NDVAEAEKAAKG
+260 DVAEAEKAAKG

-289 VYNMAADDKTGD
+289 VYNMAADDKTGG

-320 LLKQPPKQ
+320 LSKQPPKQ
-328 PEQPKKDFDF
+328 PKQNFDF

-381 PVFGMHLVYYVDD
+381 PVFDMHLVYYVDD
-394 ALAHKYDGLI
+394 ALAHKYDGL

-431 LANIKEKVSLVKT
+431 LANIKEKVRLKKT
-444 SFVGRNAFLISSDAL
+444 SFVERNAFLITSDVS
-459 GIVSASILC
+459 GIVSCASILC

-475 ATALGQDKVFVL
+475 ATALWQDKVFVL
-487 ELHPNEVIVLGA
+487 ELQPNEVIVLGA
-499 DEPFGEFLAG
+499 DEPLGELIGG
-509 TLDYTLKNVD
+509 TLEYTLQDVNKN
-519 KTVGKLLSTTVF
+519 VGKLLSTTVF

>member
-1 MKNLDLRQS
+1 MKN
-10 AKSLDL
+10 LDL

-94 NPMPEPQVQPQVL
+94 NPMPEPQVQPQVS

-130 MQIKCFNGIPGQNCA
+130 MQIKCFGQNGA
-145 PLFEGSFDSPEEAK
+145 PLFEGSFNSPEETK

-247 ASEPRKNTSKYTR
+247 VSEPRKYTR

-289 VYNMAADDKTGD
+289 AYNMAADDKTGD

-320 LLKQPPKQ
+320 LSKQPPKQ
-328 PEQPKKDFDF
+328 PEQPKQNFDF

-353 SELLENVY
+353 SELLESVY

-370 DGYDIEKVLHL
+370 NGYDIENVLHL
-381 PVFGMHLVYYVDD
+381 PMFGMHLVYYVDD

-404 LSDKFPFLSL
+404 LADKFPFLSL

-419 FEVTEDEINDAA
+419 FEVTEDEVNDAA
-431 LANIKEKVSLVKT
+431 LANIKEKVRLEKT
-444 SFVGRNAFLISSDAL
+444 NFAERNAYLITSDAPV
-459 GIVSASILC
+459 VSCASILC

-487 ELHPNEVIVLGA
+487 ELQPNEVIVLGA
-499 DEPFGEFLAG
+499 DGPLGDLIG
-509 TLDYTLKNVD
+509 RTLDYALKGFN
-519 KTVGKLLSTTVF
+519 KSVGKLLSTTIF
-531 CYDKRV
+531 CYDKRT

>member
-31 IACRLGENNG
+31 IACRLGDNNG

-94 NPMPEPQVQPQVL
+94 NPMPEPQVQPQIS

-130 MQIKCFNGIPGQNCA
+130 MQIKCFGQNGA
-145 PLFEGSFDSPEEAK
+145 PLFEGSFNSHEEAK

-175 SVAELMKEFDA
+175 SVTEFMKEFDA
-186 RTRGAEAPKQ
+186 RTRDAEAPKQ
-196 HVKKPEPGDTA
+196 QVKKPEPGDTA
-207 RLAKKMFNMSDDEAN
+207 RLVKSMFNMSDDEAN

-229 KADLERQERQSA
+229 KADLERKSVC
-241 YNQPAP
+241 NKPAP
-247 ASEPRKNTSKYTR
+247 AGEPCQSTSKYTKK
-260 NDVAEAEKAAKG
+260 DVDVMEAEEEARR

-289 VYNMAADDKTGD
+289 AYNMTADDKTGD

-320 LLKQPPKQ
+320 LSKQPPKQ
-328 PEQPKKDFDF
+328 PKQNFDF

-419 FEVTEDEINDAA
+419 FKVTEDEINNAA
-431 LANIKEKVSLVKT
+431 LANIKEKVRLEKT
-444 SFVGRNAFLISSDAL
+444 SFVERNAFLITSDAP
-459 GIVSASILC
+459 GIVSCASILC

-475 ATALGQDKVFVL
+475 ATALGQDKVFIL
-487 ELHPNEVIVLGA
+487 ELQPNEVIVLGA
-499 DEPFGEFLAG
+499 DEPIGELIGG

>member
-130 MQIKCFNGIPGQNCA
+130 MQIKCFNGIPGQNGT

-175 SVAELMKEFDA
+175 SVAELMKEFDV
-186 RTRGAEAPKQ
+186 RTRGAI
-196 HVKKPEPGDTA
+196 
-207 RLAKKMFNMSDDEAN
+207 SDDEAN

-320 LLKQPPKQ
+320 LSKQPPKQ
-328 PEQPKKDFDF
+328 PKQNFDF
-338 FRELF
+338 FKELF
-343 AQPAKTSADP
+343 AQPARTSADP

-370 DGYDIEKVLHL
+370 DGYDIENVLHL
-381 PVFGMHLVYYVDD
+381 PVFDMHLVYYVDD
-394 ALAHKYDGLI
+394 ALAHKYDGL
-404 LSDKFPFLSL
+404 LSDKLPFLSL

-431 LANIKEKVSLVKT
+431 LANIKEKVRLKKT
-444 SFVGRNAFLISSDAL
+444 SFVERNAFLITSDVS
-459 GIVSASILC
+459 GIVSCASILC

-475 ATALGQDKVFVL
+475 ATALGHDKVFVL
-487 ELHPNEVIVLGA
+487 ELQPNEVVVLGA
-499 DEPFGEFLAG
+499 DEPLGDLTG
-509 TLDYTLKNVD
+509 NTLDYILKRFD
-519 KTVGKLLSTTVF
+519 KTEGKLLSTTVF
-531 CYDKRV
+531 CYDKCA

>member
-1 MKNLDLRQS
+1 MKNLDLRE
-10 AKSLDL
+10 
-16 RQFAEV
+16 FAEV

-80 AITSEVQKKKAEMP
+80 AITSEVQKKKAELP
-94 NPMPEPQVQPQVL
+94 NPMPEPQVQPQVS

-130 MQIKCFNGIPGQNCA
+130 MQIKCFGQNGA
-145 PLFEGSFDSPEEAK
+145 PLFGGFFNSPEEAK
-159 AAIAGFM
+159 TAISSFM
-166 KNVLNADDA
+166 KDVLNADDA
-175 SVAELMKEFDA
+175 SVTEFMKEFDA
-186 RTRGAEAPKQ
+186 RTRDAEAPKQ
-196 HVKKPEPGDTA
+196 QVKKPEPGDSA
-207 RLAKKMFNMSDDEAN
+207 RLVKSMFNMSDDEAN
-222 DFLANLL
+222 DFLVNLL
-229 KADLERQERQSA
+229 KADLERQSA
-241 YNQPAP
+241 YNKP
-247 ASEPRKNTSKYTR
+247 ASAGEPCQSTSKYTKK
-260 NDVAEAEKAAKG
+260 DVAEAERAAKEF
-272 LIKNLFGIDLP
+272 IKNLFGIDLP
-283 EDMHST
+283 EDMHSA

-320 LLKQPPKQ
+320 LSKQPPKQ
-328 PEQPKKDFDF
+328 TEQPKKDFDF

-431 LANIKEKVSLVKT
+431 LANIKEKVRFEEI
-444 SFVGRNAFLISSDAL
+444 SFAERNAFLITSDAP
-459 GIVSASILC
+459 GIVSCASILC

-475 ATALGQDKVFVL
+475 ATALDQNRVFVL
-487 ELHPNEVIVLGA
+487 ELQPNEIIVLGA
-499 DEPFGEFLAG
+499 DGSLG
-509 TLDYTLKNVD
+509 DLIGQTLDYALKGFD
-519 KTVGKLLSTTVF
+519 KSAGKLLSTTVF
-531 CYDKRV
+531 CYDKRA

>member
-130 MQIKCFNGIPGQNCA
+130 MQIKCFNGIPGQNVT
-145 PLFEGSFDSPEEAK
+145 PVFEGSFNSPEEAK

-175 SVAELMKEFDA
+175 SVTEFMKEFDA
-186 RTRGAEAPKQ
+186 RTRDAEAPKQ
-196 HVKKPEPGDTA
+196 QVKKPEPGDTA
-207 RLAKKMFNMSDDEAN
+207 RLVKKMFNMNDDEAN

-229 KADLERQERQSA
+229 KADLERKSVCNKPATAGEPCQS
-241 YNQPAP
+241 
-247 ASEPRKNTSKYTR
+247 TSKYTKK
-260 NDVAEAEKAAKG
+260 DVDVMEAEEAARR

-289 VYNMAADDKTGD
+289 AYNMTADDKTGD

-320 LLKQPPKQ
+320 LSKQPPKQ
-328 PEQPKKDFDF
+328 PKQNFDF
-338 FRELF
+338 FRKLF

-381 PVFGMHLVYYVDD
+381 PVFDMHLVYYVDD
-394 ALAHKYDGLI
+394 ALAHKYDGL
-404 LSDKFPFLSL
+404 LSDKLPFHSL

-419 FEVTEDEINDAA
+419 FDVTEDEINDAA
-431 LANIKEKVSLVKT
+431 LANIKEKVRLKKT
-444 SFVGRNAFLISSDAL
+444 SFVERNAFLITSDVS
-459 GIVSASILC
+459 GIVSCASILC

-475 ATALGQDKVFVL
+475 ATALGHDKVFVL
-487 ELHPNEVIVLGA
+487 ELQPNEVIVLGA
-499 DEPFGEFLAG
+499 DEPLGELIGG
-509 TLDYTLKNVD
+509 TLEYTLQDVNKN
-519 KTVGKLLSTTVF
+519 VGKLLSTTVF